1 MGNEQSQ
8 LETFQQAGEA
18 EDISLGQHPRRYRHR
33 ANRRERRTMTS
44 AASHFLHEPDTHVL
58 QPGFDDPRPLPNW
71 GVEGNDVVGFST
83 SANEV
88 FTGHGGFEDDDEDL
102 EDEVDQALAE
112 ELDEDDFNDQDD
124 EEVDADFD
132 QELEAQVTCTQAR
145 ILPDAREDEASDSSD
160 DEAGPVPEASQGL
173 KRTRDSESA
182 ESEVKRP
189 KLDVS
194 ADAEDDSSSVSSD
207 SSSLSDSSS
216 VSESS
221 TSVLRKLMSWPRVT
235 AYTDPDHTISQ
246 NQLTAYGNAIRRYA
260 HNVHALAV
268 PTGIFYDILEVT
280 KATLTNAENE
290 VATAQDMKEVFEN
303 EFENFSERA
312 QTRHDSMEKT
322 LRKRIEE
329 LEKQADEDKA
339 KIKELEGRK
348 TKARKASKLLL
359 KAAARMG
366 IEQEL
371 AEAIAEKAE
380 QDASQTGGGALVE
393 V

>member
-8 LETFQQAGEA
+8 LELFQEAGEA
-18 EDISLGQHPRRYRHR
+18 EQISLGRQPRRYRHR
-33 ANRRERRTMTS
+33 ANRGERRTMNS
-44 AASHFLHEPDTHVL
+44 AAPHFLNEPDTHVL
-58 QPGFDDPRPLPNW
+58 QPDFDDPRPLPNW
-71 GVEGNDVVGFST
+71 GAEGNDVVGFNI
-83 SANEV
+83 SANEA
-88 FTGHGGFEDDDEDL
+88 FAGHGGFEDDDEDL
-102 EDEVDQALAE
+102 EDEVDQALAD
-112 ELDEDDFNDQDD
+112 ELDDDDFNDQDD
-124 EEVDADFD
+124 EQVDVEFD
-132 QELEAQVTCTQAR
+132 QELDAQVTYAQAMQ
-145 ILPDAREDEASDSSD
+145 LQVPLDAVEDEGSDSSEDEA
-160 DEAGPVPEASQGL
+160 APVPEASQGP
-173 KRTRDSESA
+173 KRTRNSESA

-194 ADAEDDSSSVSSD
+194 ADAEDDSSEVASY

-216 VSESS
+216 VSASS
-221 TSVLRKLMSWPRVT
+221 TTVLQKLMSWPRIT
-235 AYTDPDHTISQ
+235 AYTDSDHTISQ
-246 NQLTAYGNAIRRYA
+246 EGFIAYSNAIRRYA

-322 LRKRIEE
+322 LRKRTEE

-380 QDASQTGGGALVE
+380 
-393 V
+393 